1 MWRSPICGKCSKASL
16 PPSTSGRVA
25 CLGHGR
31 TYRDRMT
38 SSARGHTDPSRDDIA
53 THSHQGG
60 AVSLASRQTAAS
72 PAREVVDENTE
83 ITHLYLTFDTPLP
96 IPDTTPRQDDQ
107 TTPTAPAPDL
117 TRFADPL
124 LWPRGR
130 KNLMLFLSCVATLL
144 TAYTAGS
151 YAPPARGMAADLHNE
166 GTGAA
171 STTHLAA
178 LAGITTFCFGF
189 ALAPM
194 VLAPLSE
201 VGGRYPVFAA
211 SGVVFVASQAA
222 CGAARS
228 LAAMLAARLLTGVG
242 GSVFST
248 MVGGVIADMWRA
260 EERNTPM
267 ALFSGAVLVGTGL
280 GPMAGAEIAGG
291 GARGAWRWVF
301 WHQVIAAG
309 VLMVA
314 LIVLFK
320 ESRGSIL
327 LSRKARALNKWYEE
341 MEQQGYYGV
350 WVEDAP
356 TLRCGGGGQDS
367 DLEAGTPDKTAESA
381 DEKAV
386 SRRESVATSTSLQ
399 RIRWKVKSDEERA
412 SIGKVISI
420 SVSRPFHLLFTEPV
434 VFFFSLWV
442 SFAWGVLY
450 LTFGGIPLVFEV
462 VYGWRIRQAGYVFGA
477 MIVGSV
483 VATAVSILQERLLH
497 HRNWDA
503 NSDVDTATLSPVWL
517 FLRRRL
523 PTDVPESRLYF
534 TCLSATLLPVGLFL
548 FGLASRPDSHW
559 MVPTVGVGVAT
570 VGIFSVYL
578 ATFNYLA
585 DVYQTYASSALAAQ
599 SCCRNILGGIFPL
612 VTGTLFQNLGPANA
626 GIVLGS
632 IAVVLTLV
640 PWVLV
645 LYGERI
651 RARSRFAVALDS
663 KI

>member
-1 MWRSPICGKCSKASL
+1 
-16 PPSTSGRVA
+16 
-25 CLGHGR
+25 
-31 TYRDRMT
+31 MT
-38 SSARGHTDPSRDDIA
+38 SSARGHADPSQDDIA
-53 THSHQGG
+53 AHSRHAWQDGTANFAGG
-60 AVSLASRQTAAS
+60 QTTVS
-72 PAREVVDENTE
+72 PAREAVDGSTE

-96 IPDTTPRQDDQ
+96 VPDTGPRRDDQ
-107 TTPTAPAPDL
+107 APAVPAPDL
-117 TRFADPL
+117 SRFADPL
-124 LWPRGR
+124 HWPRGR
-130 KNLMLFLSCVATLL
+130 KNVMLFLSCVATLL

-151 YAPPARGMAADLHNE
+151 YAPPARGMAADLYDE
-166 GTGAA
+166 GTGKA
-171 STTHLAA
+171 STSHLAV

-201 VGGRYPVFAA
+201 INGRYPVFVA

-267 ALFSGAVLVGTGL
+267 AFFSGAVLVGTGL
-280 GPMAGAEIAGG
+280 GPMVGAEIAGRG
-291 GARGAWRWVF
+291 SRGAWRWVF
-301 WHQVIAAG
+301 WHQAIAAA

-314 LIVLFK
+314 LVVLFK

-341 MEQQGYYGV
+341 TEKQGYYGV
-350 WVEDAP
+350 WVEDTLA
-356 TLRCGGGGQDS
+356 LRCGGGGPDS
-367 DLEAGTPDKTAESA
+367 DLEAAMPDKAAESA

-386 SRRESVATSTSLQ
+386 SRRESVAASASLQ
-399 RIRWKVKSDEERA
+399 RIRWKVRSDEERA

-450 LTFGGIPLVFEV
+450 LTFGGIPLVFEA
-462 VYGWRIRQAGYVFGA
+462 VYGWRVRESGYVFAA
-477 MIVGSV
+477 MIIGSI

-503 NSDVDTATLSPVWL
+503 NSDVDTATLPPVWL

-523 PTDVPESRLYF
+523 PTDAPESRLYF
-534 TCLSATLLPVGLFL
+534 TCLSATLLPAGLFL

-559 MVPTVGVGVAT
+559 IVPTVGLGVAT
-570 VGIFSVYL
+570 
-578 ATFNYLA
+578 A
-585 DVYQTYASSALAAQ
+585 YASSALAAQ

-612 VTGTLFQNLGPANA
+612 VTGTLFQTLGPANA

-632 IAVVLTLV
+632 IAMVLTLV